1 MFFNIMIYRACQDV
15 LASTFQSD
23 GDLFSFT
30 SPSHFSETP
39 LSVNLHPP
47 LREFRAASE
56 LNQRRF
62 EIKREP
68 PLFSIR
74 RGSLFE
80 QRGIWLFLSSPTLTD
95 KACQLLLRSGFGI
108 QAKSGTR
115 ILVIGIELDKLLII
129 RFSRFKIILGHPII
143 IAEIGQGRL

>member
-1 MFFNIMIYRACQDV
+1 MRGGSHFIPCRVGIHYEVA
-15 LASTFQSD
+15 LAS
-23 GDLFSFT
+23 
-30 SPSHFSETP
+30 
-39 LSVNLHPP
+39 
-47 LREFRAASE
+47 FRAASE

-80 QRGIWLFLSSPTLTD
+80 QREIWLFLSSPTLTD

-129 RFSRFKIILGHPII
+129 RFGRFKIILGHPII
-143 IAEIGQGRL
+143 IAEIG